1 MEQSSAANLVLVDL
15 EPIIAKV
22 GLAASVDYRQY
33 LSAKSL
39 YTLGFLCAYADAV
52 KPVFLAVRGRSKKL
66 LALDCDNTLWGGVV
80 GEDGVSGVRLGE
92 GTLDGKAFHEIQ
104 SLLLGLQ
111 REGVLLALCSKN
123 NASDVEAIL
132 KSHPDML
139 LKDADFV
146 SKKVNWQDKASN
158 LREIAEDINLGL
170 DSFVFLDDS
179 PFELGLIKDAIPEVL
194 CIQVPLQLSEYPAM
208 VRKLRNVFFSLSK
221 THEDQSKTDMYRQ
234 ESERKAGLRQHA
246 SIEDYL
252 ASLELRLHVYSGDLV
267 PIPRVAQLSQKT
279 NQFNLTTRRYTE
291 ADIHRMLS
299 DTTYLVD
306 AFSVTDR
313 YGDYGVTGM
322 AVIRQE
328 RNLAIVESFLMSCRI
343 IGRNIEYTF
352 FDQLIRQLQI
362 RGVVRIRGE
371 YFPTPKNAQVAGFYE
386 ALGFQPVG
394 PHANVREISLC
405 DYQFRNVGYIVIGP

>member
-1 MEQSSAANLVLVDL
+1 LQPLRPGRTSGGCERSD
-15 EPIIAKV
+15 IAPA
-22 GLAASVDYRQY
+22 GRARTC
-33 LSAKSL
+33 L
-39 YTLGFLCAYADAV
+39 Y
-52 KPVFLAVRGRSKKL
+52 
-66 LALDCDNTLWGGVV
+66 
-80 GEDGVSGVRLGE
+80 
-92 GTLDGKAFHEIQ
+92 EIQ